1 MSSMVANEFDGG
13 FGESYFLDMEIDLLK
28 KPNKRKELCESLL
41 NPEIHKE
48 LIKQDGAK
56 EFADFF
62 TYKVKDLRE
71 SIDQIS
77 KEISIRF
84 EMKKE
89 FDKELDYQLSRAA
102 LSLSEFRH
110 WGLGYNTG
118 VDVKRNMLEKQLTD
132 FRREKRKTELQCWE
146 DIISLKKDLRKV
158 LEEYKAL
165 LNRKEVLK

>member
-1 MSSMVANEFDGG
+1 MD
-13 FGESYFLDMEIDLLK
+13 LEIEDLAK
-28 KPNKRKELCESLL
+28 SKKRKDLCGELFPS
-41 NPEIHKE
+41 EIPQE
-48 LIKQDGAK
+48 IRREEGRRK

-71 SIDQIS
+71 AIDHIK
-77 KEISIRF
+77 KEISVRF

-89 FDKELDYQLSRAA
+89 FDKELDYQLSKAA
-102 LSLSEFRH
+102 FSLSEFKR

-132 FRREKRKTELQCWE
+132 FRREKRRTELQCWE
-146 DIISLKKDLRKV
+146 DIISLRKDLRNT
-158 LEEYKAL
+158 LEEYKTL